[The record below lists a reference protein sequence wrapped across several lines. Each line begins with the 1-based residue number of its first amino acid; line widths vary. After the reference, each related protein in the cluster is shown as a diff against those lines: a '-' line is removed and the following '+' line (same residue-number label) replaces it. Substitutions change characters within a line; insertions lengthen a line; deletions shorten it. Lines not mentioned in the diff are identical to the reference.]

1 MKFNIEQFDKSIIEI
16 NQITFKTIMAMSYFC
31 DYCHAYKIDEGTIT
45 ILAGAADIKNKKL
58 VFKNCAPFTEYI
70 SKISIAQVDCAK
82 DLNIVMA
89 LHYSLEFSNSDSKI
103 SRSLL
108 QYYKGQPSLDNN
120 ENVVDFDVDNITDP
134 LKLK

>member
-1 MKFNIEQFDKSIIEI
+1 
-16 NQITFKTIMAMSYFC
+16 
-31 DYCHAYKIDEGTIT
+31 
-45 ILAGAADIKNKKL
+45 
-58 VFKNCAPFTEYI
+58 
-70 SKISIAQVDCAK
+70 
-82 DLNIVMA
+82 MA

-134 LKLK
+134 LKYQTKRNVEMAVRLKYYRNI